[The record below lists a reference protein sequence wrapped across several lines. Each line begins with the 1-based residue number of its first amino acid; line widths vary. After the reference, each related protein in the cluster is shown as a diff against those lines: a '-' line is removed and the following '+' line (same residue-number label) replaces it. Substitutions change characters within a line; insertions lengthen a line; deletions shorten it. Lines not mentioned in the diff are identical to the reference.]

1 MIKQKVCW
9 NMFNIP
15 GRSCGFTIKIKFKE
29 WKSER
34 VNFKRSYLRHL
45 LLKSILLK
53 QLSHSVHFWKID
65 KSMLT
70 FSRIMFM
77 TKWWVFKE
85 IGKCF
90 LLQFSTWFKT
100 VWSTT
105 SSKEIYSSL
114 YPFNK
119 SARRKSKR
127 IFRFNLIVLEWNN

>member
-15 GRSCGFTIKIKFKE
+15 DRSCGFTIKIKFKE

-34 VNFKRSYLRHL
+34 VNFQRSYLRHL
-45 LLKSILLK
+45 LLKSILSK

-77 TKWWVFKE
+77 TKWWVCKE

-105 SSKEIYSSL
+105 SLKEIYSSL
-114 YPFNK
+114 YPFSK
-119 SARRKSKR
+119 SARKKSKR
-127 IFRFNLIVLEWNN
+127 TFRKQNC